1 MEVTVFRF
9 ILVLRRPRT
18 SLLRFWVAHQLVELL
33 VIEFLIVT
41 LAVLNVNFDVFV
53 VEDAICG
60 KHASEHVTLLVF
72 LAFIFAL
79 KC

>member
-9 ILVLRRPRT
+9 ILVLRLPRT

-33 VIEFLIVT
+33 VVEFLT

>member
-1 MEVTVFRF
+1 VV
-9 ILVLRRPRT
+9 
-18 SLLRFWVAHQLVELL
+18 
-33 VIEFLIVT
+33 EFLIVT

>member
-9 ILVLRRPRT
+9 ILVLRLPRT

-33 VIEFLIVT
+33 VVEFLIVT